1 MKEEDVDKDDD
12 GSTILTSVECLG
24 TYLTSRVGCVTQEI
38 KRTGFG
44 WILQSTCPEWIYA
57 WRVFL

>member
-44 WILQSTCPEWIYA
+44 WI
-57 WRVFL
+57 